1 MSSSFSTVKTQ
12 GIIPKKSLGQN
23 FLIDQNI
30 VRKFV
35 RAAKIG
41 KNDVILEIGP
51 GLGALTREMAL
62 YAKKIVAVE
71 KDESLSSLLKDALK
85 KEGVKNVEIITGDV
99 LKKLPEMK
107 KGYKA
112 VANAPYYLISFLIR
126 KLLESENKPKQIVF
140 FIQKE
145 MAKRICAKP
154 PEMNLLAVSVNFYAK
169 PEIAA
174 FVSKNC
180 FWPKPKTDSAIII
193 ITPFKRKKDDLFFT
207 LVKAGFSHPRKQV
220 ANNLS
225 KGLKMEKEN
234 IEAILKKNG
243 INSKA
248 RAQELSVDDWLNLSL
263 YFSKE
268 NIVKESGL
276 RDFST
281 SGL

>member
-71 KDESLSSLLKDALK
+71 KDENLSSLLKDALK
-85 KEGVKNVEIITGDV
+85 KEGVKNVEIITGDI
-99 LKKLPEMK
+99 LKKLPKTEK
-107 KGYKA
+107 EYKV
-112 VANAPYYLISFLIR
+112 VANAPYYLISFLLR
-126 KLLESENKPKQIVF
+126 KLLELENKPKEIVF

-174 FVSKNC
+174 FVSRNC
-180 FWPKPKTDSAIII
+180 FRPKPKVDSAIIV
-193 ITPFKRKKDDLFFT
+193 ITPFKRKKNDLFFT
-207 LVKAGFSHPRKQV
+207 LVKAGFSHPRKQI

-225 KGLKMEKEN
+225 GGLKVEKEK
-234 IEAILKKNG
+234 IETILKKAG
-243 INSKA
+243 IRPET
-248 RAQELSVDDWLNLSL
+248 RAQELSVDDWIKVSL
-263 YFSKE
+263 YSSKE
-268 NIVKESGL
+268 NIVKE
-276 RDFST
+276 
-281 SGL
+281 